1 MSSTTASHTAA
12 EEADICW
19 LTYLNTVYMGGTT
32 EQRAWAFKQWSQADD
47 NVAALQRAGDKAK
60 AKAKAET
67 AKAS

>member
-1 MSSTTASHTAA
+1 MTSTHASHTAA
-12 EEADICW
+12 EEADIAW

-47 NVAALQRAGDKAK
+47 NAAALRHERD
-60 AKAKAET
+60 KAKAET